1 MRYLKTKW
9 WAAFLWAAAGG
20 LFIAVGCVTAKDKT
34 PSPPAPAATGS
45 TLTPGA
51 NDARIAYITADLME
65 NYQYSRQALDG
76 DMSRKFYDGYIDSL
90 DPRHENFLQSD
101 LDEFAHY
108 RTNMDA
114 YIIGSHEQ
122 SDLTPAYVI
131 FERWELRL
139 AQHTAYVDELL
150 KEDRFNFDTDER
162 VLVERRHAPW
172 PADMDAAKK
181 LWRQWLL
188 YDFLQER
195 LGREISSTNSTVILP
210 LSKNADAEIADKL
223 EHHYNWTLQT
233 ITNWTS
239 DNVLQLYLNAL
250 THAYD
255 PHSDYLNEQHAAD
268 FSINMSL
275 QLGGIGAQLGEDD
288 GYCTINGLL
297 PGGPAIK
304 SGRAEQPTASQHR
317 GHGFDQGRLD
327 DSRTQGH
334 PGAADAHAG

>member
-114 YIIGSHEQ
+114 YIIGS
-122 SDLTPAYVI
+122 
-131 FERWELRL
+131 
-139 AQHTAYVDELL
+139 
-150 KEDRFNFDTDER
+150 
-162 VLVERRHAPW
+162 
-172 PADMDAAKK
+172 
-181 LWRQWLL
+181 
-188 YDFLQER
+188 
-195 LGREISSTNSTVILP
+195 
-210 LSKNADAEIADKL
+210 
-223 EHHYNWTLQT
+223 
-233 ITNWTS
+233 
-239 DNVLQLYLNAL
+239 
-250 THAYD
+250 
-255 PHSDYLNEQHAAD
+255 
-268 FSINMSL
+268 
-275 QLGGIGAQLGEDD
+275 
-288 GYCTINGLL
+288 
-297 PGGPAIK
+297 
-304 SGRAEQPTASQHR
+304 
-317 GHGFDQGRLD
+317 
-327 DSRTQGH
+327 
-334 PGAADAHAG
+334 